1 MRSLEDKTTIAI
13 QLCKNGFVP
22 GYEVWKF
29 HSELGSRVISENE
42 QDYDAGVDRMNEM
55 LKSIQADVIKDSP
68 IMEVKMFFKLLKAS
82 EELLHEHTEVTLLD
96 FITQL
101 MTIKSKYFLSN
112 NCYNNLIKLISDILL
127 KPQKMPKDMYHS
139 KKLMCALSMKYE
151 KIHVCLDNCMLF
163 FK

>member
-1 MRSLEDKTTIAI
+1 
-13 QLCKNGFVP
+13 
-22 GYEVWKF
+22 
-29 HSELGSRVISENE
+29 
-42 QDYDAGVDRMNEM
+42 
-55 LKSIQADVIKDSP
+55 
-68 IMEVKMFFKLLKAS
+68 
-82 EELLHEHTEVTLLD
+82 
-96 FITQL
+96 
-101 MTIKSKYFLSN
+101 LSN